1 MKIKKSDYLAAL
13 DTFLS
18 GNIAAASNAGDGD
31 DGDWADEEPTAP
43 LKPKSTKAG
52 DSAGKLPAPAAGSSG
67 NGYSRA
73 HLLEMLKR
81 GDEGVKEYMQA
92 HREQISKDLLDCIED

>member
-1 MKIKKSDYLAAL
+1 MKIKKTDYLAAL
-13 DTFLS
+13 DAFLS

-31 DGDWADEEPTAP
+31 DGDWADEEPTAA
-43 LKPKSTKAG
+43 LKPKPAKAG